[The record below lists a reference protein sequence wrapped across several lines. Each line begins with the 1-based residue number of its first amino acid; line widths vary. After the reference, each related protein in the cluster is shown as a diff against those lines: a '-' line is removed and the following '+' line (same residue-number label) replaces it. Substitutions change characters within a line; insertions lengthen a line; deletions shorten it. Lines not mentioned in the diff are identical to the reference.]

1 MEENLPSKI
10 SRIQKA
16 KQMIHKP
23 RLGFMNLTLNTDE
36 FKSKAKWF
44 VNWASNFLIDS
55 LLK

>member
-1 MEENLPSKI
+1 MDGREFTIQNSG
-10 SRIQKA
+10 IQKA

-44 VNWASNFLIDS
+44 VHWASNLN
-55 LLK
+55 

>member
-10 SRIQKA
+10 WRIQKA

-44 VNWASNFLIDS
+44 VNWASNF
-55 LLK
+55 